1 MKFVTPVLIAFMA
14 TLGSARIGLGACPT
28 VPVVQNAFG
37 PGGVVSDGLYNIMK
51 IDSQFKW
58 GW

>member
-14 TLGSARIGLGACPT
+14 SLASARIGLGACPT

-51 IDSQFKW
+51 IDSQFK
-58 GW
+58 